1 MMMMRRSLRVRARAF
16 RPPDHGIR
24 DVIQIMVLNALQI
37 MELAAVPPAR
47 LPVLFCSAL
56 RTPV

>member
-24 DVIQIMVLNALQI
+24 DVIQIM
-37 MELAAVPPAR
+37 ELAAVPPAR

>member
-1 MMMMRRSLRVRARAF
+1 MKSLRVRVRAF

-24 DVIQIMVLNALQI
+24 DVIALQI